1 MRHMRVLE
9 LVDTVARAGSVRR
22 AAEQL
27 NFNPSALTRRIQDLE
42 AELDAKLF
50 ERTARGMRLT
60 AAGELFVAHARQQLA
75 ESERLKSGLEDLRGL
90 RRGQVRIACSQA
102 VALEFLPEA
111 VGAFRREYPQVDFD
125 VRVCD
130 HEQAERA
137 LASYEVDLVLVF
149 SPTPLSNFQHLATL
163 EQRLVA
169 LMPKDHPLARESVLR
184 LRNCAVFPSALP
196 DRSTGGR
203 QLLDA
208 FSARTGVQFEA
219 VVESNSFEMLRQSVI
234 HSGLLSFQI
243 DVGAPAAESG
253 SGIVVRPIDRRDAP
267 AADLVFGQLRGR
279 NLPVASAVF
288 AEHIIESMKRARTS
302 KRRPGRRGQQ
312 ENLANGSS

>member
-27 NFNPSALTRRIQDLE
+27 NFTASALTRRIQDLE

-60 AAGELFVAHARQQLA
+60 AAGELFVGHARHQLA
-75 ESERLKSGLEDLRGL
+75 EAERLRSGIEDLKGL
-90 RRGQVRIACSQA
+90 RRGHVRIACSQA
-102 VALEFLPEA
+102 VALEFMPEA
-111 VGAFRREYPQVDFD
+111 IGRFRRDYPLVDFE
-125 VRVCD
+125 VRVVD

-149 SPTPLSNFQHLATL
+149 SPVPLMQFQQLASL

-169 LMPKDHPLARESVLR
+169 LVPHDHPLAAESPLR
-184 LRNCAVFPSALP
+184 LRRCAAFPAALP

-203 QLLDA
+203 QLLEA
-208 FSARTGVQFEA
+208 FSARTGIQFQVA
-219 VVESNSFEMLRQSVI
+219 VESNSFEMLRRSVI
-234 HSGLLSFQI
+234 HSGLVSFQI
-243 DVGAPAAESG
+243 EVGAVAPGVG
-253 SGIVVRPIDRRDAP
+253 SDIVVRAIDRRDTP
-267 AADLVFGQLRGR
+267 AANLVLGQLRGR
-279 NLPVASAVF
+279 NLPVAPAVF
-288 AEHIIESMKRARTS
+288 AEHIVDGMAQIRAATQS
-302 KRRPGRRGQQ
+302 
-312 ENLANGSS
+312 

>member
-9 LVDTVARAGSVRR
+9 LVDSVARAGSVRR

-60 AAGELFVAHARQQLA
+60 AAGEIFVGHARQQLA
-75 ESERLKSGLEDLRGL
+75 EAERLRSGLEDLRGL

-102 VALEFLPEA
+102 VALEFLPQA
-111 VGAFRREYPQVDFD
+111 IGAFRRDYPQVDFD

-130 HEQAERA
+130 HEQAERE
-137 LASYEVDLVLVF
+137 LAAYEVDLVLVF
-149 SPTPLSNFQHLATL
+149 SPTPLSNFQHLAKL
-163 EQRLVA
+163 DQRLVA
-169 LMPKDHPLARESVLR
+169 LMPQNHPLANQSVLR
-184 LRNCAVFPSALP
+184 LRDCAIYPSALP

-203 QLLDA
+203 QLLETY
-208 FSARTGVQFEA
+208 SARTGILFEVA
-219 VVESNSFEMLRQSVI
+219 VESNSFEMLRQSVV

-243 DVGAPAAESG
+243 EVGAPPIGTESG
-253 SGIVVRPIDRRDAP
+253 IAVRPIDRRDAP

-288 AEHIIESMKRARTS
+288 AEHVIDVMEHARGS
-302 KRRPGRRGQQ
+302 RR
-312 ENLANGSS
+312 